1 MNERYSHLDGLRGL
15 AALVVVFCHFVQ
27 LYLPAAFFRA
37 APDHFG
43 ESLISA
49 SPLNLIFNGNFAVAI
64 FFVLS
69 GFVLAAPFFN
79 KNSSTWYLKAAIKR
93 YPRLA
98 IPALASTLIPC
109 LIYIS
114 FGSNFA
120 ATTELSGYTKKEYFS
135 GFDSITTAVWQGLIG
150 TFLFAEQ
157 DYNRVLWTIRTEL
170 IGSFG
175 VFALLPILG
184 RYRARII
191 AYAALVVILKDSYL
205 LGFVLGTL
213 AADLVIGYRVSL
225 SRTTSIIAL
234 TAGLYLGAF
243 PYVGQELLIWRPI
256 SSIPLKNLFV
266 ISHITGAFLCII
278 ALSGLPSLQ
287 RALTTKTCAFLGR
300 ISYSMYLIHFTLIGF
315 LGSFIIISLSPLG
328 YGTSLIVAMTLLLPI
343 TVGASYLFTRFIDEP
358 SIQFSNYLSKTLIR
372 FCTKSRETES
382 APLGS

>member
-15 AALVVVFCHFVQ
+15 AALAVVFCHFVQ
-27 LYLPAAFFRA
+27 LYLPAAFLRT

-69 GFVLAAPFFN
+69 GFVLAAPFFHN
-79 KNSSTWYLKAAIKR
+79 KSSAWYLKAAIKR
-93 YPRLA
+93 HPRLA

-109 LIYIS
+109 LIYIA

-120 ATTELSGYTKKEYFS
+120 ATTELSGYPKKEYFS

-175 VFALLPILG
+175 IFALLPILG
-184 RYRARII
+184 RYRARYI
-191 AYAALVVILKDSYL
+191 AYAALVFILKDSYL

-213 AADLVIGYRVSL
+213 AADMVIGCRTSL
-225 SRTTSIIAL
+225 NRTTSIIILAI
-234 TAGLYLGAF
+234 GLYLGAF
-243 PYVGQELLIWRPI
+243 PYVGQDLLIWRPI
-256 SSIPLKNLFV
+256 SSTHLNNIFV
-266 ISHITGAFLCII
+266 ISHLTGAFLCII
-278 ALSGLPSLQ
+278 ALPGLPSAQ
-287 RALTTKTCAFLGR
+287 RVLTTKTCAFLGR
-300 ISYSMYLIHFTLIGF
+300 ISYSMYLVHFTLIGF
-315 LGSFIIISLSPLG
+315 LGSFIIINLSPLG
-328 YGTSLIVAMTLLLPI
+328 YGTSLIAAMTILLPVTI
-343 TVGASYLFTRFIDEP
+343 AVSYAFTLLIDEP
-358 SIQFSNYLSKTLIR
+358 SIRLSNYISKALTDR
-372 FCTKSRETES
+372 VKSPS
-382 APLGS
+382 PAL

>member
-27 LYLPAAFFRA
+27 LYLPSAFLRT

-64 FFVLS
+64 FFILS

-79 KNSSTWYLKAAIKR
+79 NKTSTWYLKAAIKR

-109 LIYIS
+109 LIYIA
-114 FGSNFA
+114 FGSNFS
-120 ATTELSGYTKKEYFS
+120 ATTDLSGYTKKEYFS

-150 TFLFAEQ
+150 SFLFAEQ

-175 VFALLPILG
+175 IFALLPILG
-184 RYRARII
+184 RYRARFI

-213 AADLVIGYRVSL
+213 AADLVIGCRVSL
-225 SRTTSIIAL
+225 SRSVSIMAL
-234 TAGLYLGAF
+234 TVGLYLGAF

-278 ALSGLPSLQ
+278 ALSGLPLLQ

-300 ISYSMYLIHFTLIGF
+300 ISYSMYLIHFTIIGF
-315 LGSFIIISLSPLG
+315 LGSFIIINLSPLG
-328 YGTSLIVAMTLLLPI
+328 YGTSLIAAMTVLLPVI
-343 TVGASYLFTRFIDEP
+343 VGASYVFTTLIDEP
-358 SIQFSNYLSKTLIR
+358 SIR
-372 FCTKSRETES
+372 
-382 APLGS
+382 LGSYISNKLTDRVKAPSPAL

>member
-1 MNERYSHLDGLRGL
+1 MEGLPMNERYSHLDGLRGL
-15 AALVVVFCHFVQ
+15 AALAVVFCHFVQ
-27 LYLPAAFFRA
+27 LYLPAAFLRT

-69 GFVLAAPFFN
+69 GFVLAAPFFSN
-79 KNSSTWYLKAAIKR
+79 KNSTWYLKAAIKR

-109 LIYIS
+109 LIYIA

-120 ATTELSGYTKKEYFS
+120 ATTELSGYPKKEYFS
-135 GFDSITTAVWQGLIG
+135 GFNSITTAVWQGLIG
-150 TFLFAEQ
+150 AFLFAEQ

-191 AYAALVVILKDSYL
+191 AYTALVVILKDSYL

-213 AADLVIGYRVSL
+213 AADLVIGYRAVM
-225 SRTTSIIAL
+225 SRSASIIAL
-234 TAGLYLGAF
+234 MVGLYLGTF

-256 SSIPLKNLFV
+256 SSIPMKNIFV
-266 ISHITGAFLCII
+266 ISHIAGAFLCII
-278 ALSGLPSLQ
+278 ALPGLPSLQ
-287 RALTTKTCAFLGR
+287 RALMTRTCAFLGR
-300 ISYSMYLIHFTLIGF
+300 ISYSMYLIHFTILGF
-315 LGSFIIISLSPLG
+315 LGSFIIIHFSSFG
-328 YGTSLIVAMTLLLPI
+328 YGTSLIVAMTILLPV
-343 TVGASYLFTRFIDEP
+343 TVGVSYAFTLLIDEP
-358 SIQFSNYLSKTLIR
+358 SIRLSNYISKSLTNKANAPSPTL
-372 FCTKSRETES
+372 
-382 APLGS
+382 

>member
-15 AALVVVFCHFVQ
+15 AALAVVFCHFVQ
-27 LYLPAAFFRA
+27 LYLPAAFLRT

-79 KNSSTWYLKAAIKR
+79 NKTSTWYLKAAIKR

-109 LIYIS
+109 LIYIA

-120 ATTELSGYTKKEYFS
+120 ATADLSGYTKKEYFS

-150 TFLFAEQ
+150 SFLFAEQ

-175 VFALLPILG
+175 IFALLPILG
-184 RYRARII
+184 RYRARFI

-213 AADLVIGYRVSL
+213 AADLVIGCRASL
-225 SRTTSIIAL
+225 SRSVSIMAL

-243 PYVGQELLIWRPI
+243 PYIGQELLIWRPI

-278 ALSGLPSLQ
+278 ALSGLPLLQ

-300 ISYSMYLIHFTLIGF
+300 ISYSMYLIHFTIIGF
-315 LGSFIIISLSPLG
+315 LGSFIIINLSPLG
-328 YGTSLIVAMTLLLPI
+328 YGTSLIVAMTVLLPVI
-343 TVGASYLFTRFIDEP
+343 VGASYVFTTLIDEP
-358 SIQFSNYLSKTLIR
+358 SIR
-372 FCTKSRETES
+372 
-382 APLGS
+382 LGSYISNKLTYRVKAPSPAL

>member
-1 MNERYSHLDGLRGL
+1 MNERYLHLDGLRGL
-15 AALVVVFCHFVQ
+15 AALAVVFCHFVQ
-27 LYLPAAFFRA
+27 LYLPAAFSRT

-79 KNSSTWYLKAAIKR
+79 NRKPTWYLKAAIKR

-98 IPALASTLIPC
+98 IPALASTLLPC
-109 LIYIS
+109 LIYIA
-114 FGSNFA
+114 FGSNFS
-120 ATTELSGYTKKEYFS
+120 ATTEFSGYTKKEYFS

-184 RYRARII
+184 RYRARVIV
-191 AYAALVVILKDSYL
+191 YAALVVILKDSYL

-213 AADLVIGYRVSL
+213 AADLVIGCRAVMN
-225 SRTTSIIAL
+225 RTPSIIAL

-243 PYVGQELLIWRPI
+243 PYVGQDLLIWRPI
-256 SSIPLKNLFV
+256 SSIPLNNIFTL
-266 ISHITGAFLCII
+266 SHIVGAFFCII
-278 ALSGLPSLQ
+278 GLLGLPSLQ
-287 RALTTKTCAFLGR
+287 RLLTARPCAFLGR
-300 ISYSMYLIHFTLIGF
+300 ISYSMYLIHFTIIGF
-315 LGSFIIISLSPLG
+315 LGSFIIINLSSLG
-328 YGTSLIVAMTLLLPI
+328 YGTSLIVAMTFLLPVI
-343 TVGASYLFTRFIDEP
+343 IGASYVFTILVDEP
-358 SIQFSNYLSKTLIR
+358 SIRLSNYLSKALTHQVNALSP
-372 FCTKSRETES
+372 TS
-382 APLGS
+382 

>member
-37 APDHFG
+37 SPDHFG

-79 KNSSTWYLKAAIKR
+79 KNSSTWYLKAAFKR

-191 AYAALVVILKDSYL
+191 AYVALVVILKDSYL

-213 AADLVIGYRVSL
+213 AADLVIGCRVSL
-225 SRTTSIIAL
+225 SRTASIIAL

-256 SSIPLKNLFV
+256 SSIALRNIFV

-287 RALTTKTCAFLGR
+287 RTLTTKACAFLGR
-300 ISYSMYLIHFTLIGF
+300 ISYSMYLIHFTIIGF
-315 LGSFIIISLSPLG
+315 LGSFIIINLSPLG
-328 YGTSLIVAMTLLLPI
+328 YGTSLIAAMIIILPTTI
-343 TVGASYLFTRFIDEP
+343 GASYLFTILIDEP
-358 SIQFSNYLSKTLIR
+358 SIQISNYLSKTL
-372 FCTKSRETES
+372 TNQANASS
-382 APLGS
+382 PAS